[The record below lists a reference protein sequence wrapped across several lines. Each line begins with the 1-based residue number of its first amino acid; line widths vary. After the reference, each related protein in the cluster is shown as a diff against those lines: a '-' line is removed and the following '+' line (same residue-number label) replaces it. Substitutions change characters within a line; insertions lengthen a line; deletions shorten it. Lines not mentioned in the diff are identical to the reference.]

1 MHNLIVT
8 MPPGK
13 VVKGIKRPK
22 AKALKPPYPKRKPKK
37 ASGKASAARLKLA
50 ADHGTKVHSY
60 IEDYVKSDGNSD
72 HIPKKTLLGKKAL
85 ALIEHATKKMKLKLW
100 QAEVYA
106 KSPFLTNKRMFIDC
120 LALDKNK
127 RVVVIDWKTRSASS
141 AVHLATFKAKTADAI
156 PGTNLCSNDKNR
168 FMLQVAAYALAVQ
181 EKYGLCEPP
190 LAYILVCT
198 NDLLVHEYQ
207 LEDWAL
213 DPTRGYLR
221 RKSEAEQSAK
231 RQIKTSRDSLA
242 LFLKFLNKQRPEGEI
257 KELTSSPHWLGL
269 RVAKILA
276 KNEMVRQVGKLRVSI
291 RLHTVAETRAGMFTS
306 IFNYTN
312 RVYDAGAAGGM
323 VKVGRMHTAA
333 LRRLAKGQSVAVV
346 FVHKDGVWKAREND
360 VIKIQ

>member
-1 MHNLIVT
+1 MTMKAGKSTTSMRQMASIPSSGYSTTSTFLMQLDARMAAGPLLACLSDTIETKLVGRLRLFGGPLLLLAALGLAHICACEEWVMHNLIVT

-168 FMLQVAAYALAVQ
+168 FMLQVAAYALVVQ

-242 LFLKFLNKQRPEGEI
+242 LFLKFLNK
-257 KELTSSPHWLGL
+257 H
-269 RVAKILA
+269 
-276 KNEMVRQVGKLRVSI
+276 
-291 RLHTVAETRAGMFTS
+291 F
-306 IFNYTN
+306 
-312 RVYDAGAAGGM
+312 AA
-323 VKVGRMHTAA
+323 
-333 LRRLAKGQSVAVV
+333 
-346 FVHKDGVWKAREND
+346 
-360 VIKIQ
+360 